1 MKSKEKYTKCLSCP
15 IAHKFISEYF
25 NYYDLLHDASKRNN
39 IGKKLL
45 KQSISM
51 LAETLL
57 IEGTLTEEN
66 KLFYGLSRKN
76 MDISIVPVKITD
88 CIKNLNYII
97 SHLEIL
103 FYKDKYGYESILD
116 LAKEDIK
123 ILSTIN
129 DLLSNNKIQ
138 TLKLTKD
145 EKNWTKEYLE
155 TLGMTFSVDEY
166 EDDAE
171 DEQIEKA
178 KDTYEKF
185 RTILI
190 DYCHSVD
197 KIEYK
202 YCNPMFG
209 EAKSLCDCCTGLKG
223 NNLYI
228 NRLFLLNND
237 YRDIALNYLENA
249 PKKLRGTLK
258 LAMKMQG
265 LGYTEVSEL
274 WADDKKHPS
283 SIQKLLEEDE
293 NKLDAHDKEILQ
305 RILLV
310 SYDVLKYGKGK
321 IYGNWKLALDEKKND
336 EFYNKLSE
344 DKELFSIAKKHR
356 EPKIEKYAKSSR
368 KIKTEYNPENDKKGM
383 TQELIRGRIR
393 DLIAQNADDFYSM
406 IKEHPDFFYEDDI
419 CLYAYEENGEIYY
432 DYQAMYEHLRNPE
445 EFDLLLSLLEE
456 QQADE
461 QK

>member
-1 MKSKEKYTKCLSCP
+1 MKSKENFTKCLSCP

-25 NYYDLLHDASKRNN
+25 NYYNLLRDTRKRDKA
-39 IGKKLL
+39 GRELL
-45 KQSISM
+45 EQSIRT
-51 LAETLL
+51 LAKIMH
-57 IEGTLTEEN
+57 IEGKVYEAHDLFCTLSSEN
-66 KLFYGLSRKN
+66 MN
-76 MDISIVPVKITD
+76 MSIVPVEITD
-88 CIKNLNYII
+88 CIANLNYII

-103 FYKDKYGYESILD
+103 FYKDEYGYESILD
-116 LAKEDIK
+116 FKKGNIK

-129 DLLSNNKIQ
+129 DLLANDKIQ
-138 TLKLTKD
+138 TLNLTD
-145 EKNWTKEYLE
+145 EEKKWSKKYLE
-155 TLGMTFSVDEY
+155 TLGMTSSEDEY
-166 EDDAE
+166 EDDPE
-171 DEQIEKA
+171 KEQIEKA

-190 DYCHSVD
+190 AYCQSVD

-202 YCNPMFG
+202 YCNPIFG
-209 EAKSLCDCCTGLKG
+209 EEKSLCDCRTGIKS
-223 NNLYI
+223 NDLYI

-249 PKKLRGTLK
+249 PKKFKDTLK
-258 LAMKMQG
+258 LAMKKQG

-274 WADDKKHPS
+274 WANDKKHAS
-283 SIQKLLEEDE
+283 SIQKLLEEDK
-293 NKLDAHDKEILQ
+293 NKLDTHDKEILQ

-321 IYGNWKLALDEKKND
+321 IYGNWKLALDEKKNE
-336 EFYNKLSE
+336 EFYAKLSE
-344 DKELFSIAKKHR
+344 DKELFNIAKEHR
-356 EPKIEKYAKSSR
+356 APKVKKYAKSSR
-368 KIKTEYNPENDKKGM
+368 KIETEYSPENDKKGM

-406 IKEHPDFFYEDDI
+406 IKKHPDFFCEDDI

-432 DYQAMYEHLRNPE
+432 DYQAMYEHLRHPE

-456 QQADE
+456 
-461 QK
+461 